1 MVGGR
6 NRKGIISLLI
16 CIVLVVSFSS
26 CGGVVKNADVKD
38 DVDSSCGDVSL
49 NPNSTYEGLE
59 WGENSCGNVRSAA
72 VSSKK

>member
-1 MVGGR
+1 M
-6 NRKGIISLLI
+6 LI

-49 NPNSTYEGLE
+49 NPNSTYEGWNGARIHVE
-59 WGENSCGNVRSAA
+59 MSEVRP
-72 VSSKK
+72 